1 MVSMSNTR
9 KHIIL
14 LLLCLLFPASSHA
27 FLENCREVK
36 KEEKCKS
43 GEERADYTDA
53 RAGHPPRPIYRCCK
67 DTCRQIKAKP

>member
-1 MVSMSNTR
+1 MRVYL
-9 KHIIL
+9 IIL
-14 LLLCLLFPASSHA
+14 SLLLSSTSDA

-43 GEERADYTDA
+43 GEERADYVDA
-53 RAGHPPRPIYRCCK
+53 RAGRPPRPIYRCCK